1 MTTFAYVATDVNGKK
16 VKGTEMA
23 EDSVE
28 LIDKLRQKGLYCTSY
43 KDASKNKAA
52 DVKFKFKT
60 KDLSFFCRQLA
71 AMLTSG
77 VSLVKALQIL
87 QAQSENK
94 KQKQVLLDIYEEVQK
109 GRSFSEAI
117 ATKPGVFPS
126 LFVSM
131 VGAGEASGNL
141 DVIMNRVSEHYAKDS
156 KTQNKIKGAMIYPIV
171 LLVLLVV
178 IMIAMFTM
186 IMPMF
191 RDLAGDSEMPML
203 SQAIFGISDFMINQW
218 YILVIVFIAI
228 VIALR
233 LIIKTPSSKLKW
245 DEMLLKL
252 PKIGG
257 LLRTIY
263 TARFARTMSNLFSS
277 GLQMVDDT
285 GDNVESMSAGKYY
298 LKNDKHYVL
307 YEDMDDENDEI
318 TKNTIKFN
326 SETVEVTRKGLVTGK
341 LVFKKGKN
349 NQSLYSTPFGD
360 LLMEVY
366 TKDILLEEKEDNID
380 LKIDYELYANNSKV
394 SDSII
399 NINIRET
406 V

>member
-1 MTTFAYVATDVNGKK
+1 MTTFTYVATDVNGKK

-28 LIDKLRQKGLYCTSY
+28 LIDKLRQKGLFCTSY
-43 KDASKNKAA
+43 KDAAKNKAA
-52 DVKFKFKT
+52 DVKYKFKT

-87 QAQSENK
+87 QAQTENK

-178 IMIAMFTM
+178 IMIAM

-277 GLQMVDDT
+277 GLQMVDCIEKSVGTLGNTYIIKQFEDVVENVKRGESLSVAMGRINVFDGMFVSIVYVGEESGTLDT
-285 GDNVESMSAGKYY
+285 ILAKSSDYY
-298 LKNDKHYVL
+298 
-307 YEDMDDENDEI
+307 DDEADSAI
-318 TKNTIKFN
+318 
-326 SETVEVTRKGLVTGK
+326 SRLVGLMEPVMIILMGVMVGC
-341 LVFKKGKN
+341 LLAGVFPI
-349 NQSLYSTPFGD
+349 LYSG
-360 LLMEVY
+360 MEGMGN
-366 TKDILLEEKEDNID
+366 T
-380 LKIDYELYANNSKV
+380 
-394 SDSII
+394 
-399 NINIRET
+399 
-406 V
+406 

>member
-1 MTTFAYVATDVNGKK
+1 MTTFTYVATDVNGKK

-28 LIDKLRQKGLYCTSY
+28 LIDKLRQKGLFCTSY

-52 DVKFKFKT
+52 DVKYKFNT
-60 KDLSFFCRQLA
+60 KDLSFFCRQLS

-77 VSLVKALQIL
+77 VSLVKSLQIL

-131 VGAGEASGNL
+131 VSAGEVSGNL

-171 LLVLLVV
+171 LLVLLLV
-178 IMIAMFTM
+178 IMIAMFTL

-191 RDLAGDSEMPML
+191 RDLAGDTEMPPL

-218 YILVIVFIAI
+218 YILVIVAIAI

-233 LIIKTPSSKLKW
+233 LIIKTPSTKLKW
-245 DEMLLKL
+245 DEMLLKV
-252 PKIGG
+252 PTVGK

-277 GLQMVDDT
+277 GLQMVDCIEKSVGTLGNTYIIKQFEDVVENVKRGEALSVAMGRINVFDGMFVSIVYVGEESGALDT
-285 GDNVESMSAGKYY
+285 ILSKTSDYYEEESDSAISQLVGMIEPIM
-298 LKNDKHYVL
+298 LILMGVV
-307 YEDMDDENDEI
+307 I
-318 TKNTIKFN
+318 
-326 SETVEVTRKGLVTGK
+326 GLVLAGIFP
-341 LVFKKGKN
+341 L
-349 NQSLYSTPFGD
+349 LYSG
-360 LLMEVY
+360 MG
-366 TKDILLEEKEDNID
+366 NI
-380 LKIDYELYANNSKV
+380 E
-394 SDSII
+394 
-399 NINIRET
+399 
-406 V
+406 